1 MDELETSESSNTQSL
16 EPLAVA
22 QIEYVTRELA
32 KISDLL
38 RRYSNEAEQKL
49 IPVLTDPKQADAAF
63 WAKLSGTLHAGI
75 ALALVRTQ
83 TIRMY
88 LEEGD
93 VPGGHDHLPSP
104 PSARDPE

>member
-1 MDELETSESSNTQSL
+1 MDELATTEPSDDQSL
-16 EPLAVA
+16 ESKQL
-22 QIEYVTRELA
+22 EYVTRQLA
-32 KISDLL
+32 AISDLL

-49 IPVLTDPKQADAAF
+49 IPALLNPEQAADAAY
-63 WAKLSGTLHAGI
+63 WAQLSGTLHAGI
-75 ALALVRTQ
+75 ALALARTQ